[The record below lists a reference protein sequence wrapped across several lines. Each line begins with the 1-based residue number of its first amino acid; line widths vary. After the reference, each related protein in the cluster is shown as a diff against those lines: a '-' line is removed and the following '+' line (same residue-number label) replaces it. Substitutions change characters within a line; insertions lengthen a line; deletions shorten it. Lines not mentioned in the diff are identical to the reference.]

1 VTVGAQSNG
10 TMESNGNGRSPTSAA
25 RLRPEENE
33 LHRVLGMLRRRA
45 IPILL
50 CVVLVAAASVTL
62 ALLQDKQYT
71 ASASLLFREQ
81 TLAQELPGST
91 SPAVDAQAQAETNIQ
106 LASLQQLAARTAEE
120 LGPKFDPREI
130 SDNVKVAAKGTSSV
144 VDVTAQWRSPTTA
157 ALVATE
163 FARQFVRFE
172 ADSERARIR
181 VAQRRV
187 RLTLSRELE
196 SAAPNQAR
204 VAALQHKLDDLEVLK
219 SVSSGQAQLV
229 QRADVPTTPSSPRP
243 KRSALIG
250 IFAGLL
256 LGLGIAIGLEQLDRR
271 VRSSA
276 EFEELLGV
284 PVLAQIPESDGFSAA
299 ARVPIPEPPIET
311 EFFNILGTTIQR
323 LDHGSGVS
331 SVLITSPTPEVG
343 KTTVAL
349 NLALAAARSGTSTL
363 LLEVDLRR
371 PAVAERLGV
380 ASDPNLAQALN
391 SGLPLADVV
400 QSVPIP
406 SPDSPEEIEAQL
418 DVVVAGDQN
427 RDAPRLIESEEME
440 RIIDEAESTYD
451 LVIVDAPPAG
461 LISDAVALLS
471 LVEGTMIV
479 CRLSQTT
486 RDQVLWLRSQLDQVN
501 ANVMGVV
508 SNFAPVKVDD
518 YYGAYRWQATQ
529 AAAPAVERNGKKAED
544 RVA

>member
-1 VTVGAQSNG
+1 MSTGAQSNG
-10 TMESNGNGRSPTSAA
+10 TMESSSNGRSPTSAV

-33 LHRVLGMLRRRA
+33 LQRVLGMLRRRA

-50 CVVLVAAASVTL
+50 CVILVAAATVTL

-71 ASASLLFREQ
+71 ASASLLFRDQ

-91 SPAVDAQAQAETNIQ
+91 SAAADPQTQAETNIQ
-106 LASLQQLAARTAEE
+106 LASLQKLAARTAKQ

-130 SDNVKVAAKGTSSV
+130 SDSVKVAAKGTSNV
-144 VDVTAQWRSPTTA
+144 VDVTAEWRSPRTA
-157 ALVATE
+157 AAVATE

-172 ADSERARIR
+172 ADSERTRIR
-181 VAQRRV
+181 IAQRRV
-187 RLTLSRELE
+187 RLTQSRELE
-196 SAAPNQAR
+196 SAVPNQAR
-204 VAALQHKLDDLEVLK
+204 VVALQQKLDDLEVLK

-256 LGLGIAIGLEQLDRR
+256 LGLAVAIALEQLDRK
-271 VRSSA
+271 VRSST

-284 PVLAQIPESDGFSAA
+284 PVLAQIPESDGFIAA
-299 ARVPIPEPPIET
+299 ARCPIPEPPIET
-311 EFFNILGTTIQR
+311 EFFNILCTTIQR

-349 NLALAAARSGTSTL
+349 NLALAAARSGLSTL

-371 PAVAERLGV
+371 PSVAGRLGI

-406 SPDSPEEIEAQL
+406 SPDSPEEVEAHL

-427 RDAPRLIESEEME
+427 RDAPRLIESGDME

-471 LVEGTMIV
+471 MVERTIIV

-486 RDQVLWLRSQLDQVN
+486 REQVLWLRSQLDQVN

-508 SNFAPVKVDD
+508 SNFAPVKIDD
-518 YYGAYRWQATQ
+518 YYGAYRWQVSQ
-529 AAAPAVERNGKKAED
+529 AAAPVERNGKKSKD